1 MTWQFA
7 KLTKQAS
14 QSRQEI
20 NLGQELTS
28 MAFLLKLTKSNNTW
42 QDLNSI
48 KLNLNNTQE
57 ILIKQ
62 LCLIY
67 SNSQL

>member
-7 KLTKQAS
+7 KLTNKQVNKARVK
-14 QSRQEI
+14 SRTRI
-20 NLGQELTS
+20 TN

-48 KLNLNNTQE
+48 KFNLNNTQE
-57 ILIKQ
+57 FNKTTMFNLLKFPIVI
-62 LCLIY
+62 
-67 SNSQL
+67 

>member
-1 MTWQFA
+1 MTRQFA

-14 QSRQEI
+14 QARQE
-20 NLGQELTS
+20 NTS

-57 ILIKQ
+57 INKTTMFILLKFPIV
-62 LCLIY
+62 I
-67 SNSQL
+67 

>member
-14 QSRQEI
+14 QARQEL
-20 NLGQELTS
+20 NLGQETTI
-28 MAFLLKLTKSNNTW
+28 MAFLLNFTKSNNTW

-57 ILIKQ
+57 F
-62 LCLIY
+62 Y
-67 SNSQL
+67 